1 MSKGLIL
8 EKNLPHQDKAIDCTT
23 RVFSGISVSG
33 AREAEV
39 NPVMNFEILNNK
51 VIMDGHITRNVREIQ
66 KENDIDNK
74 NKNEYIFDIQ
84 METGTGKTYTY
95 TKTIFELNIKYNLH
109 KFIIVVPSL
118 AIKAGTVNFLKN
130 SSTKEH
136 FRQEY
141 NKEIKTYVVENKKSK
156 SK

>member
-39 NPVMNFEILNNK
+39 NPVMNFETLNNE
-51 VIMDGHITRNVREIQ
+51 MDDHIICNIREIQ

-74 NKNEYIFDIQ
+74 NKKEYIFDIQ

-109 KFIIVVPSL
+109 KFIINYS
-118 AIKAGTVNFLKN
+118 
-130 SSTKEH
+130 
-136 FRQEY
+136 EY
-141 NKEIKTYVVENKKSK
+141 SIFCIYHYSFHI
-156 SK
+156 

>member
-51 VIMDGHITRNVREIQ
+51 VIMDGHITRNVRDIQ
-66 KENDIDNK
+66 KENNIDNK
-74 NKNEYIFDIQ
+74 NKNE
-84 METGTGKTYTY
+84 
-95 TKTIFELNIKYNLH
+95 
-109 KFIIVVPSL
+109 
-118 AIKAGTVNFLKN
+118 FLIHLLVILLSINNK
-130 SSTKEH
+130 H
-136 FRQEY
+136 FKLSILI
-141 NKEIKTYVVENKKSK
+141 NDF
-156 SK
+156 